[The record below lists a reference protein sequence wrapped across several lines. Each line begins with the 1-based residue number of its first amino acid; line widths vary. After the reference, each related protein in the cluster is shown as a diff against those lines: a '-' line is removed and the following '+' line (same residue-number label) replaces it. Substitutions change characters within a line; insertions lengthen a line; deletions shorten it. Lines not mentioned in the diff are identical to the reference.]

1 MPSVVVARVSRHFG
15 AWEVY
20 VQDIIEENGEQV
32 VRLLATGF
40 GISRIVVF
48 AHEAPEDLNGIARCG
63 SSLLKL
69 TNHLFFCG

>member
-1 MPSVVVARVSRHFG
+1 M
-15 AWEVY
+15 Y

-48 AHEAPEDLNGIARCG
+48 VHEAPEDLNGIQFDAVLPC
-63 SSLLKL
+63 
-69 TNHLFFCG
+69 